1 MEQSTT
7 KPTAN
12 LMEITYWSINRSSVS
27 FTICLFLATA
37 LICFVAA
44 AYADK
49 ATIRI
54 QEIKNAR
61 CLLNEQHPK
70 CNQ

>member
-1 MEQSTT
+1 MDQSS

-12 LMEITYWSINRSSVS
+12 LMEITYWSINRPSVS

-37 LICFVAA
+37 LICFVAS

-54 QEIKNAR
+54 REIKNAR
-61 CLLNEQHPK
+61 CILNQQHPRCK
-70 CNQ
+70 Q